1 MAELDL
7 GTIRTPDFEKPIP
20 GQGLMSDP
28 ENPMAFEKPVA
39 ISTLSDGINKVF
51 LTVTEEGSF
60 ESILNSMKAGIA
72 ITELTHFILFE
83 GFRKGMWNPDLMLML
98 AEPVMFMLIAFAEKA
113 SIDYVLYEGEEEE
126 EEGELS
132 DEEKIELNQRF
143 TQLIEQQ
150 LRNGSKV
157 STLPSEMQERLE
169 ELEIPEQFKEKSLM
183 EKTETTTEEQT
194 EEII

>member
-20 GQGLMSDP
+20 GQGLMADP
-28 ENPMAFEKPVA
+28 ENPMAFEKSA
-39 ISTLSDGINKVF
+39 EISTLSDGINKVF
-51 LTVTEEGSF
+51 LTVTAEDSF
-60 ESILNSMKAGIA
+60 EGILKSIKDGIA
-72 ITELTHFILFE
+72 ITELTHYILFE

-98 AEPVMFMLIAFAEKA
+98 AEPTMFMLIAFAEKA

-126 EEGELS
+126 EETLS
-132 DEEKIELNQRF
+132 NEEKIELHQRF

-150 LRNGSKV
+150 LRNGSKM
-157 STLPSEMQERLE
+157 SALPSELQERLE

-183 EKTETTTEEQT
+183 EKTEITTEEEQT

>member
-7 GTIRTPDFEKPIP
+7 GTVRTPDFEKPIP
-20 GQGLMSDP
+20 GQGLMADP
-28 ENPMAFEKPVA
+28 ENPMAFEKPA
-39 ISTLSDGINKVF
+39 EISTLSDAINKVF
-51 LTVTEEGSF
+51 LTVTAEDSF
-60 ESILNSMKAGIA
+60 EGILKSIKDGIA
-72 ITELTHFILFE
+72 ITELTHYILFE

-98 AEPVMFMLIAFAEKA
+98 AEPTMFMLIAFAEKA

-126 EEGELS
+126 LELS

-143 TQLIEQQ
+143 TQIIEQQ
-150 LRNGSKV
+150 LRNGSRV
-157 STLPSEMQERLE
+157 SALPSELQERLT

-183 EKTETTTEEQT
+183 EKTETTITEEQT

>member
-7 GTIRTPDFEKPIP
+7 GTVRTPDFEKPIP
-20 GQGLMSDP
+20 GQGLMADP
-28 ENPMAFEKPVA
+28 ENPMDFEKPA
-39 ISTLSDGINKVF
+39 EISTLSDGINKVF

-60 ESILNSMKAGIA
+60 EGILKSIKDGIA
-72 ITELTHFILFE
+72 ITELTHYILFE

-98 AEPVMFMLIAFAEKA
+98 AEPTMFMLIAFAEKA

-126 EEGELS
+126 LELS

-143 TQLIEQQ
+143 TQIIEQQ
-150 LRNGSKV
+150 LRNGSRV
-157 STLPSEMQERLE
+157 SALPSELQERLE

-183 EKTETTTEEQT
+183 EKTEITTEEEQT

>member
-7 GTIRTPDFEKPIP
+7 GTVRTPDFEKPIP
-20 GQGLMSDP
+20 GQGLMADP
-28 ENPMAFEKPVA
+28 ENPMAFEKPA
-39 ISTLSDGINKVF
+39 EISTLSDGINKVF
-51 LTVTEEGSF
+51 LTVTAEDSF
-60 ESILNSMKAGIA
+60 EGILKSIKDGIA
-72 ITELTHFILFE
+72 ITELTHYILFE

-98 AEPVMFMLIAFAEKA
+98 AEPTMFMLIAFAEKA

-126 EEGELS
+126 LELS

-143 TQLIEQQ
+143 TQIIEQQ
-150 LRNGSKV
+150 LRNGSRV
-157 STLPSEMQERLE
+157 SALPSELQERLT

-183 EKTETTTEEQT
+183 EKTEITTTATEQT

>member
-20 GQGLMSDP
+20 GQGLMADP
-28 ENPMAFEKPVA
+28 ENPMAFEKPA
-39 ISTLSDGINKVF
+39 EISTLSDAINKVF
-51 LTVTEEGSF
+51 LTVTAEDSF
-60 ESILNSMKAGIA
+60 EGILKSIKDGIA
-72 ITELTHFILFE
+72 ITELTHYILFE

-98 AEPVMFMLIAFAEKA
+98 AEPTMFMLIAFAEKA

-126 EEGELS
+126 LELS

-143 TQLIEQQ
+143 TELIEQQ
-150 LRNGSKV
+150 LRNGSKL
-157 STLPSEMQERLE
+157 SALPSEMQERLE

-183 EKTETTTEEQT
+183 EKTETITTEEEQT

>member
-28 ENPMAFEKPVA
+28 ENPMAFEKPA
-39 ISTLSDGINKVF
+39 EISTLSDAINKVF
-51 LTVTEEGSF
+51 LTVTAEDSF
-60 ESILNSMKAGIA
+60 ESILTSIKDGIP
-72 ITELTHFILFE
+72 ITELTHYLLFE

-169 ELEIPEQFKEKSLM
+169 SRTVEQVC
-183 EKTETTTEEQT
+183 
-194 EEII
+194 I

>member
-1 MAELDL
+1 MVELDL

-28 ENPMAFEKPVA
+28 ENPMAFEKPAA

-183 EKTETTTEEQT
+183 EKTETTEQT

>member
-20 GQGLMSDP
+20 GQGLMADP
-28 ENPMAFEKPVA
+28 ENPMAFEKSA
-39 ISTLSDGINKVF
+39 EISTLSDGINKVF
-51 LTVTEEGSF
+51 LTVTAEDSF
-60 ESILNSMKAGIA
+60 EGILKSIKDGIA
-72 ITELTHFILFE
+72 ITELTHYILFE

-98 AEPVMFMLIAFAEKA
+98 AEPTMFMLIAFAEKA

-126 EEGELS
+126 LELS

-143 TQLIEQQ
+143 TQIIEQQ
-150 LRNGSKV
+150 LRNGSRV
-157 STLPSEMQERLE
+157 SALPSELQERLT

-183 EKTETTTEEQT
+183 EKTEITTTATEQT

>member
-183 EKTETTTEEQT
+183 EKTETTEQT

>member
-7 GTIRTPDFEKPIP
+7 GTVRTPDFEKPIP
-20 GQGLMSDP
+20 GQGLMADP
-28 ENPMAFEKPVA
+28 ENPMDFEKPA
-39 ISTLSDGINKVF
+39 EISTLSDGINKVF

-60 ESILNSMKAGIA
+60 EGILKSIKDGIA
-72 ITELTHFILFE
+72 ITELTHYILFE

-98 AEPVMFMLIAFAEKA
+98 AEPTMFMLIAFAEKA

-126 EEGELS
+126 LELS

-143 TQLIEQQ
+143 TQIIEQQ
-150 LRNGSKV
+150 LRNGSRV
-157 STLPSEMQERLE
+157 SALPSELQERLT

-183 EKTETTTEEQT
+183 EKTEITTTATEQT

>member
-1 MAELDL
+1 
-7 GTIRTPDFEKPIP
+7 
-20 GQGLMSDP
+20 
-28 ENPMAFEKPVA
+28 
-39 ISTLSDGINKVF
+39 
-51 LTVTEEGSF
+51 
-60 ESILNSMKAGIA
+60 
-72 ITELTHFILFE
+72 
-83 GFRKGMWNPDLMLML
+83 MWNPDLMLML

-157 STLPSEMQERLE
+157 STLPSEMQERLT

-183 EKTETTTEEQT
+183 EKTETITEEQT

>member
-60 ESILNSMKAGIA
+60 KSILNSMKAGIA
-72 ITELTHFILFE
+72 ITELTHYLLFE

-143 TQLIEQQ
+143 TQIIEQQ

>member
-1 MAELDL
+1 
-7 GTIRTPDFEKPIP
+7 
-20 GQGLMSDP
+20 
-28 ENPMAFEKPVA
+28 MAFEKPVA

-60 ESILNSMKAGIA
+60 KSILNSMKAGIA
-72 ITELTHFILFE
+72 ITELTHYLLFE

-143 TQLIEQQ
+143 TQIIEQQ

>member
-20 GQGLMSDP
+20 GQGLMADP
-28 ENPMAFEKPVA
+28 ENPMAFEKPA
-39 ISTLSDGINKVF
+39 EISTLSDGINKVF
-51 LTVTEEGSF
+51 LTVTAEDSF
-60 ESILNSMKAGIA
+60 EGILKSIKDGIA
-72 ITELTHFILFE
+72 ITELTHYILFE

-98 AEPVMFMLIAFAEKA
+98 AEPTMFMLIAFAEKA

-143 TQLIEQQ
+143 TQIIEQQ

-157 STLPSEMQERLE
+157 STLPSEMQERLT

-183 EKTETTTEEQT
+183 EKTETITEEQT

>member
-1 MAELDL
+1 MSNSDTEILQIVKEKFENQGD
-7 GTIRTPDFEKPIP
+7 GHSMTNIDTPIRD
-20 GQGLMSDP
+20 D
-28 ENPMAFEKPVA
+28 AFK
-39 ISTLSDGINKVF
+39 
-51 LTVTEEGSF
+51 
-60 ESILNSMKAGIA
+60 
-72 ITELTHFILFE
+72 
-83 GFRKGMWNPDLMLML
+83 
-98 AEPVMFMLIAFAEKA
+98 
-113 SIDYVLYEGEEEE
+113 
-126 EEGELS
+126 LS

-183 EKTETTTEEQT
+183 EKTETTEQT